1 MTKKEQLAQEA
12 KNILLNGYNIKAS
25 DTIQIVIKSVSKS
38 WMCRRMEVYFNNKR
52 ISYWVANLCDL
63 YYNESGLKIN
73 GCGMDMTLWL
83 ADTISYYLFW
93 RKNEEFRGN
102 GWSCIDWVVL

>member
-38 WMCRRMEVYFNNKR
+38 
-52 ISYWVANLCDL
+52 
-63 YYNESGLKIN
+63 
-73 GCGMDMTLWL
+73 
-83 ADTISYYLFW
+83 
-93 RKNEEFRGN
+93 
-102 GWSCIDWVVL
+102 